1 MNLPLLPNTRIL
13 HYYTDRLSTSALTQS
28 HTQQGRKK
36 DILLPRQKVYVL
48 DRKNAA
54 TALAAFLFPFMCYPD
69 RKYPWQPDSIRLRLW
84 LPNIQACYY
93 DNI

>member
-36 DILLPRQKVYVL
+36 DILLPFCSTQTESIRARQKECCYGSGCLSFPFHVLPRQKVSVTARQYTT
-48 DRKNAA
+48 
-54 TALAAFLFPFMCYPD
+54 TALAA
-69 RKYPWQPDSIRLRLW
+69 
-84 LPNIQACYY
+84 
-93 DNI
+93 